1 MQALALAWHKTGMDK
16 LNPHTT
22 HGVFK
27 PIGYALIAFRTPD
40 ALHAATKTLAAAGF
54 ASTNMAYYSAHEMV
68 RLAEGELLGAGPLAH
83 FGYELD
89 LLRRH
94 KVLAQEGC
102 VFLLVH
108 APKDEQVET
117 LAALIASLQPV
128 SAQHYGRFLIR
139 DLTERPPTET

>member
-1 MQALALAWHKTGMDK
+1 MRALALAWHNTAMDK
-16 LNPHTT
+16 LDPPTS

-27 PIGYALIAFRTPD
+27 PVGHALIALRAPD
-40 ALHAATKTLAAAGF
+40 ALEAAVKALAATGF
-54 ASTNMAYYSAHEMV
+54 ERSAMTHYSAPEML
-68 RLAEGELLGAGPLAH
+68 RLAEGELLGAGPLAN

-94 KVLAQEGC
+94 RALAAEGC

-108 APKDEQVET
+108 APKEQQVDA
-117 LAALIASLQPV
+117 LADLLASLQPV

-139 DLTERPPTET
+139 DLTETPPAAP